1 MRASLSLGEKQE
13 IFSETGCFSCS
24 IVFLQLGVSS
34 QTQLSFNNDQA
45 RYQPYIHSIPQT
57 LDQLHDSFLHNQHNH
72 PIIMTILIISCIKL
86 RSGQLSLGP
95 RVGHLGPH
103 FLKQLPITGCFFHW
117 APPKISKY
125 RKVNQGQVRCIQDDL
140 RQRRFTYYYLV
151 YLYIYDYFDIT

>member
-1 MRASLSLGEKQE
+1 MRASLSLGEKQQ

-86 RSGQLSLGP
+86 RSGQLSLWP
-95 RVGHLGPH
+95 RLGHLLTATNSFQL
-103 FLKQLPITGCFFHW
+103 FLFIVNSNFTFQTFPPEISNYHGVNHIVKVFSLPDVGIDPSW
-117 APPKISKY
+117 ESSKNY
-125 RKVNQGQVRCIQDDL
+125 SQS
-140 RQRRFTYYYLV
+140 
-151 YLYIYDYFDIT
+151 